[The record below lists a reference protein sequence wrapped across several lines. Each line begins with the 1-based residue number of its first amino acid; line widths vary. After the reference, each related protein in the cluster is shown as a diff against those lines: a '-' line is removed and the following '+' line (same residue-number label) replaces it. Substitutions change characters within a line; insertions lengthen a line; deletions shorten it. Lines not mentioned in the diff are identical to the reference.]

1 MTIKKSIHIFSVLIL
16 FVVLIST
23 VSSCRKEGLYTGND
37 AILSFSADTLQF
49 DTVFTTVGTVTRN
62 FRIQNTSNK
71 TLLLDINLQNLD
83 GLGTF
88 RINIDGVSGT
98 EFKEI
103 EIPANDYIY
112 AFVEATIDYGNTN
125 NPFVIL
131 DAIEY
136 KYNNTVQNSYLQAWG
151 QDAYFHSGVI
161 YDEDVIWKNDKPHV
175 IVRDTFFGGFGVDT
189 FSTLTI
195 EPGCKIYTTFG
206 AGLYVEGELNIGL
219 AGNQEQVTFQ
229 SDRIETLQNG
239 IGFDDKAGLWTGIV
253 LFSGSKANIYNT
265 SINQAII
272 GIQGRLDDEISV
284 LWDNSSRPEIL
295 LDKVEIKNSSQNAFV
310 AINCKSTVTNSL
322 FYASGSQTVAIAL
335 GGEAT
340 FDNSTIY
347 NNGTGGSDDSEA
359 LIISNIFRT
368 RTGEQGANQLDK
380 ADFTNIIIYGSAEE
394 KMGLVESDLAN
405 FNYSFT
411 NCVIKSQ
418 LEPEGGFTACIF
430 NQDPKFEDT
439 SEDDFH
445 LQDDSPC
452 IGAGFDNG
460 ILEDLYFTTRTQF
473 DIGAVAY

>member
-1 MTIKKSIHIFSVLIL
+1 MTIKKNFHLLTVLVL

-37 AILSFSADTLQF
+37 AILSFSADTLMF

-62 FRIQNTSNK
+62 FRIENTSNK
-71 TLLLDINLQNLD
+71 TLVLDINLQNLD

-88 RINIDGVSGT
+88 RINIDGTSGT
-98 EFKEI
+98 AFKNI

-112 AFVEATIDYGNTN
+112 AFAEATIDYGNTN
-125 NPFVIL
+125 NPFIIA

-136 KYNNTVQNSYLQAWG
+136 KYNNTIQNSYLQAWG

-161 YDEDVIWKNDKPHV
+161 YSQDVVWINDKPHV

-189 FSTLTI
+189 FSSLTI
-195 EPGCKIYTTFG
+195 EPGCQIYTTFG

-239 IGFDDKAGLWTGIV
+239 VGFDDKAGLWTGIV
-253 LFSGSKANIYNT
+253 LFSGSKAEIYNT
-265 SINQAII
+265 SINQATV
-272 GIQGRLDDEISV
+272 GIQGRLHTSINV
-284 LWDNSSRPEIL
+284 LIDNTSRPEIL
-295 LDKVEIKNSSQNAFV
+295 LDKVEIKNSSQNAFI
-310 AINCKSTVTNSL
+310 AINCKSSVTNSL

-340 FDNSTIY
+340 FDNCTIY
-347 NNGTGGSDDSEA
+347 NNGTSGSDASEA
-359 LIISNIFRT
+359 IILSNFAQTSI
-368 RTGEQGANQLDK
+368 GEGGLNHLDK
-380 ADFTNIIIYGSAEE
+380 ADFTNTIIHGSAEE
-394 KMGLVESDLAN
+394 KLAFSTDDQVD

-411 NCVIKSQ
+411 NCLIKSQ
-418 LEPEGGFTACIF
+418 LESEGGFTDCLF
-430 NQDPKFEDT
+430 NQDPNFEDT
-439 SEDDFH
+439 AEDNFH
-445 LQDDSPC
+445 LKDTSPC
-452 IGAGFDNG
+452 INAGIDNG
-460 ILEDLYFTTRTQF
+460 ILVDIYFTPRGNF